1 MYISIV
7 CWVGRV
13 FEIVGFWQLLLVNP
27 PLQLGWAGFRDCRFV
42 GEPAPTFGL
51 GGFSRLSVFGNYC
64 W

>member
-27 PLQLGWAGFRDCRFV
+27 PLQLGWAGFRDCRFLAIIV
-42 GEPAPTFGL
+42 GEPAPTAA
-51 GGFSRLSVFGNYC
+51 
-64 W
+64 